1 MRGSCARGGRHARGC
16 GVARGGAEGRRDGG
30 AEGRRGGGCLMVA
43 AQGRPP
49 GAARICSC
57 RRLLTLARHYRTP
70 SP

>member
-1 MRGSCARGGRHARGC
+1 MCEGQLREGRAACAGVRGCEGRGGGT
-16 GVARGGAEGRRDGG
+16 EGQRD
-30 AEGRRGGGCLMVA
+30 GGCLMVA

-57 RRLLTLARHYRTP
+57 RPLLTLARHYRTP